1 MSETGYSSKPR
12 VNLSVRHTFG
22 SAHSRSKTALADSYQ
37 EFMASPGGPG
47 GKKKRGVG
55 GVESS
60 LVVRQTSQSVMQR
73 RGWRGGESV
82 GEKFATLKKELSK
95 INQNLKQTIRRMNSN
110 ARSAVNSSREG
121 STGREAAAAIR
132 ISELLLN
139 SQR

>member
-1 MSETGYSSKPR
+1 M
-12 VNLSVRHTFG
+12 
-22 SAHSRSKTALADSYQ
+22 
-37 EFMASPGGPG
+37 
-47 GKKKRGVG
+47 
-55 GVESS
+55 
-60 LVVRQTSQSVMQR
+60 
-73 RGWRGGESV
+73 